1 MILPRRESKD
11 ILDSGSKS
19 QRANEEQREICRL
32 LTSGVQETSLS
43 CVCLEGPA
51 GSYANKELLLIS
63 LCYGVCH
70 CILATGRSLFLRS
83 LHICFTLF

>member
-1 MILPRRESKD
+1 MILPRTESKD

-19 QRANEEQREICRL
+19 QRANEEQREICCL
-32 LTSGVQETSLS
+32 LTRGVQEAF
-43 CVCLEGPA
+43 CLDGPA
-51 GSYANKELLLIS
+51 GFYIDKELVLIS

-83 LHICFTLF
+83 LNI